1 MMLIRPLGDYK
12 ERAQTVTANTDH
24 TQTKRQRGRKVA
36 AILAGGL
43 VLGVGTM
50 ATLAS
55 WNDSEFAK
63 AEFTAGTFVFQGTAD
78 NSEWK
83 DHKLVGDAASLSF
96 TTPVAN
102 LTPNDVVGASFAV
115 RLGAGTTHSADVTV
129 TSLAPTGANAS
140 HLTYRLVKTAT
151 WQCDKNTTGSEVL
164 IADTDLGSGS
174 KTFELTAPASGEGA
188 PYYVCFQVKAK
199 GSLLQSEKANAT
211 WQFSAVSK

>member
-24 TQTKRQRGRKVA
+24 TQTRRQRGRKVA
-36 AILAGGL
+36 AVLAGGL

-63 AEFTAGTFVFQGTAD
+63 AEFTAGKFVFQGTAD
-78 NSEWK
+78 NSEWN
-83 DHKLVGDAASLSF
+83 DHNTADGAASLTF

-102 LTPNDVVGASFAV
+102 LTPGDVVGASFAV
-115 RLGAGTTHSADVTV
+115 RLGAGTTHGADVTV
-129 TSLAPTGANAS
+129 TSLAPTGANGP
-140 HLTYRLVKTAT
+140 HLSYKLLKTAT
-151 WQCDKNTTGSEVL
+151 FACDKNTTGEEVL
-164 IADTDLGSGS
+164 VADTDLGTGS
-174 KTFELTAPASGEGA
+174 KTFELAAPTSGNGA